1 MPGTPHLGRHDLE
14 EPLDAGQTVKLHVLG
29 LATFVFRWKSSA
41 LPAVKAALATGTTTE
56 PSHGAGRAVD
66 VNITTHPEGLPWTA
80 TAPPVSRKH

>member
-1 MPGTPHLGRHDLE
+1 MPGTSHLSRRDLE
-14 EPLDAGQTVKLHVLG
+14 ELLDAGQTVKLHVLG

-41 LPAVKAALATGTTTE
+41 PSGGQAALATGTTTE

-80 TAPPVSRKH
+80 TAPPVCRKH

>member
-1 MPGTPHLGRHDLE
+1 MPGTSHLAAVTLRNFSTRGR
-14 EPLDAGQTVKLHVLG
+14 
-29 LATFVFRWKSSA
+29 RSSYTSSGWRRLSSGGSPRR

-80 TAPPVSRKH
+80 TAPPVCRKH